1 MRKLRKYLLHLTVLI
16 FFAAVG
22 VIIKEIP
29 SQFPQFAF
37 LFASPSPLL
46 AVSPQPSQFA
56 TPSASVSAALSER
69 AFVSAVVDGDTIHL
83 KDGRKLRYIGIDT
96 PETVD
101 PYRGTQCF
109 GKQAS
114 DTNKEL
120 VLGKEVRL
128 EKDVSETDKYGRLL
142 RYVYVEKEGKEIL
155 VNESLVLDGFA
166 FARTYPPDVKYQE
179 KFRAAEKIAREKS
192 VGIWS
197 SCPINES
204 KTGYKSGVATKSAE
218 NN

>member
-22 VIIKEIP
+22 VIVKELP
-29 SQFPQFAF
+29 PEFQRF
-37 LFASPSPLL
+37 LAPLTAQIDSAQSSPSPT
-46 AVSPQPSQFA
+46 QPPA
-56 TPSASVSAALSER
+56 P
-69 AFVSAVVDGDTIHL
+69 SAVVEGTTMERGVVSKVIDGDTIDL
-83 KDGRKLRYIGIDT
+83 SDGRKLRYIGIDT

-114 DTNKEL
+114 EHNKEL

-142 RYVYVEKEGKEIL
+142 RYVYVEKEGKEVM
-155 VNESLVLDGFA
+155 VNEQLVFDGFA

-179 KFRAAEKIAREKS
+179 KFRAAEQVAREKS
-192 VGIWS
+192 SGLWS
-197 SCPINES
+197 SCPISES
-204 KTGYKSGVATKSAE
+204 KTGYKTNIATKSADG
-218 NN
+218 N